1 MRQNFIIPKGPA
13 LIVLVGPTGSGKS
26 TFARG
31 WFDAREIVSKD
42 SIRGE
47 LAGDFKRQD
56 KNDLV
61 NDDFHHRL
69 EMRLRAGQ
77 RAVADATH
85 IRDLD
90 RRRTAEVGFML
101 NVPVY
106 YLVINRSLVGKLQTG
121 GWRNDVREKGRTL
134 IENHEM
140 TFEANL
146 DKILSGDSNKW
157 VTVVDLRYDD
167 TIIEIAHEMSR
178 DPQDALRV
186 LSSRGYTHLRAI
198 SDVHGN
204 EKGLRSIYDDL
215 PDTTF
220 PLFLGDIVDYG
231 TRTWESVRLVENL
244 VSHGKAAMVRGN
256 HERKILRYVE
266 QTLAG
271 KDFSGV
277 ITHGN
282 EVTINQLKAMGAGK
296 AALMSHKLISLVN
309 QSPDWIELG
318 NWMFVHAAADP
329 RMFGNTL
336 FRAHANT
343 KMEVMAIYG
352 ETDGTV
358 DERGLPTRKF
368 DWIEEL
374 PKAKHVV
381 VGHSILSVEAPVVKW
396 SAQGNRVVF
405 LDTGSGKGL
414 DGVDG
419 FISTMDFTI
428 VSVKGKMDLR
438 PHDGFGRE

>member
-1 MRQNFIIPKGPA
+1 MRDNFIIPKGPA
-13 LIVLVGPTGSGKS
+13 LIVIVGPAGSGKS
-26 TFARG
+26 TFAHA
-31 WFDAREIVSKD
+31 WFDKREIVSKD
-42 SIRGE
+42 AIRDE
-47 LAGDFKRQD
+47 LVGDFLRQD

-85 IRDLD
+85 VRDLD
-90 RRRTAEVGFML
+90 RRRTAEIGFML
-101 NVPVY
+101 NVPVF
-106 YLVINRSLVGKLQTG
+106 YLIINRSLVGKLQTG
-121 GWRNDVREKGRTL
+121 GWRNDVHVKGLSL
-134 IENHEM
+134 IEAHEI

-146 DKILSGDSNKW
+146 NKILSGDDNKW

-167 TIIEIAHEMSR
+167 AILDVAHEMSR
-178 DPQDALRV
+178 DPQTALLN
-186 LSSRGYTHLRAI
+186 LSNRGYTHLRAI

-204 EKGLRSIYDDL
+204 EPGLRSILNDL

-220 PLFLGDIVDYG
+220 PLFLGDVVDYG
-231 TRTWESVRLVENL
+231 THSWQSVGVIENL
-244 VSHGKAAMVRGN
+244 LSHGKAAMVRGN

-271 KDFSGV
+271 KDFSGI

-282 EVTINQLKAMGAGK
+282 EVTINQLKAMHPRE
-296 AALMSHKLISLVN
+296 AALASHRMISMVN

-318 NWMFVHAAADP
+318 NWLFVHAAADH
-329 RMFGNTL
+329 RMFGNPL

-343 KMEVMAIYG
+343 KIEVMAIYG
-352 ETDGTV
+352 DTDGTT
-358 DERGLPTRKF
+358 DDRGFPTRKF
-368 DWIEEL
+368 DWIDEL
-374 PKAKHVV
+374 PKGKHAV

-414 DGVDG
+414 DGNPG

-428 VSVKGKMDLR
+428 TSTKGKMDLR